1 VAKSFTHLEDK
12 RLRGV
17 GLVASDNRTVYVI
30 LGLLHHEPMSGY
42 DMSKRIESSISQF
55 WDVGFGQLY
64 PTLKKLEAGGM
75 IVGTEARGTGRR
87 DRRVY
92 SITDLGRRLLRQW
105 LEEPV
110 AKEYIRYE
118 ILLKLFFG
126 SLVEREANIATIEAF
141 RARYAGAAESLELYA
156 NNLRQVQ
163 GESPD
168 HLYFLLTVMFGE
180 KLYKA
185 YLAWAEEA
193 LDLLRSDSSRGGNLL

>member
-1 VAKSFTHLEDK
+1 
-12 RLRGV
+12 
-17 GLVASDNRTVYVI
+17 
-30 LGLLHHEPMSGY
+30 MSGY

-75 IVGTEARGTGRR
+75 IAGTEAHSPGRP

-92 SITDLGRRLLRQW
+92 SITDLGRQLLRQW
-105 LEEPV
+105 LEEP
-110 AKEYIRYE
+110 AAREYIRYE

-126 SLVEREANIATIEAF
+126 CLVEPETNIATIEAF
-141 RARYAGAAESLELYA
+141 RARYADIAKRLEGYA
-156 NNLRQVQ
+156 KNLRQVQ

-185 YLAWAEEA
+185 YLDWAEEA
-193 LDLLRSDSSRGGNLL
+193 LDLLRPDSSHGSDLS